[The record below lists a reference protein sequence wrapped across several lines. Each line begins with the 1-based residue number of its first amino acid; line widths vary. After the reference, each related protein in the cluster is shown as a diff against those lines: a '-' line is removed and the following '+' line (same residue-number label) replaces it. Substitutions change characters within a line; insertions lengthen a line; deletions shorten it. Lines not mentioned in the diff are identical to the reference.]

1 MPSTPRLGQS
11 WLGVC
16 AFVAVVASVPIG
28 WFWMRSRGASAAE
41 AGDLVHVVKRAEF
54 VHVITDKGEIES
66 SSNDEIRCQVQAQ
79 SGSMGTAILSIV
91 AEGTN
96 VEPGDELLKFDSA
109 VLDAER
115 QKQKIACNASAA
127 KVAKAG
133 NTLKTA
139 TIALK
144 EYEEGLFKQEEQ
156 TGQADVLLKE
166 ENHVQAQKRLEFS
179 TKLAAKGYIA
189 HAEVA
194 IDRLAEKKAAT
205 ELEAARIK
213 LQVLREFTREKKIL
227 ELQST
232 IDTARAE
239 LEAEVSTHELD
250 LEKLRLIEAQIAK
263 CTVTAPVAG
272 QVVYPEPFWSGNSRV
287 QVGVGVTVREGQLVL
302 RLPDFKKMQ
311 VNAKV
316 HESKVH
322 RIVPDMPATLRI
334 EPLPQVGDLTGKVIK
349 VKEYP
354 EEDNFWRA
362 SKEYSVLIEI
372 PDAPKSLRPG
382 MTAEV
387 KILVEQR
394 SNELLVPVQ
403 AVIERDGRQFCAVRN
418 ADGWQPREIK
428 TSSSNDKFLVV
439 DDGLTENET
448 VLLNLRDRADSLGLA
463 DDESPDEAL
472 ARP

>member
-1 MPSTPRLGQS
+1 
-11 WLGVC
+11 
-16 AFVAVVASVPIG
+16 VAVVASVPLG
-28 WFWMRSRGASAAE
+28 WSWIQSHSGPAVD
-41 AGDLVHVVKRAEF
+41 AGELVHVVKRAEF
-54 VHVITDKGEIES
+54 VHVVTDKGEIES
-66 SSNDEIRCQVQAQ
+66 SSNDEIRCRVQAQ

-96 VEPGDELLKFDSA
+96 VEPGDELVQFDSA
-109 VLDAER
+109 LLDAER

-127 KVAKAG
+127 KVAKAA

-139 TIALK
+139 AIARK

-227 ELQST
+227 ELQSA

-239 LEAEVSTHELD
+239 LEAETSTHELD
-250 LEKLRLIEAQIAK
+250 IEKLRLIEAQIDE
-263 CTVTAPVAG
+263 CTVVAPVAG
-272 QVVYPEPFWSGNSRV
+272 QVVYPEPFWNGNSRV

-322 RIVPDMPATLRI
+322 RITTDMPATVRI
-334 EPLPQVGDLTGKVIK
+334 EPLPHIGDLSGKVIK

-362 SKEYSVLIEI
+362 SKDYSVLIEI
-372 PDAPKSLRPG
+372 PDAPRSLRPG

-387 KILVEQR
+387 KVLVER
-394 SNELLVPVQ
+394 RPNELLAPVQ
-403 AVIERDGRQFCAVRN
+403 AVIERDGRRFCAVRQ
-418 ADGWQPREIK
+418 AGVWQAREIK
-428 TSSSNDKFLVV
+428 TSSSNEKFLIVE
-439 DDGLTENET
+439 DGLAENDV
-448 VLLNLRDRADSLGLA
+448 VLLNIRDRADSLDLA
-463 DDESPDEAL
+463 ADGPSDVEAETDKEE
-472 ARP
+472 R